1 MGPKITVD
9 SATMANKALE
19 IIEAANL
26 FGLQASQIGVVV
38 QPQSVIHSLVEF
50 CDGTFHAQMS
60 VPDMRFPIG
69 YALFFPERAPK
80 SLREDLPFPFG
91 PLELLPPNTEKFPF
105 LPLAYDVISRGG
117 ARPIVFN
124 AANEAAVELFLQ
136 GHLPFHRLIG
146 QVKEAYDTLD
156 YPAPSSAKE
165 VLSLHREVKK
175 RVEGILH
182 ERWCK

>member
-1 MGPKITVD
+1 M
-9 SATMANKALE
+9 
-19 IIEAANL
+19 
-26 FGLQASQIGVVV
+26 
-38 QPQSVIHSLVEF
+38 
-50 CDGTFHAQMS
+50 
-60 VPDMRFPIG
+60 
-69 YALFFPERAPK
+69 
-80 SLREDLPFPFG
+80 
-91 PLELLPPNTEKFPF
+91 
-105 LPLAYDVISRGG
+105 AYDVISRGG